1 MPIIAI
7 LLYSG
12 EALSQCSLCVGVI
25 TTLVTPEHESAL
37 LKMAE
42 DLKIKLDKADE
53 PAVEPLTASDAAA
66 ADSHEDV
73 ERTKQGLEDI
83 FNLY

>member
-1 MPIIAI
+1 MLTPQLDVVIHVFVICDCCA
-7 LLYSG
+7 
-12 EALSQCSLCVGVI
+12 GVI
-25 TTLVTPEHESAL
+25 TTLVTPEHEASL

-42 DLKIKLDKADE
+42 ELKIKLDKAAE
-53 PAVEPLTASDAAA
+53 PAVESFLVLDSDNESAG
-66 ADSHEDV
+66 DV

>member
-1 MPIIAI
+1 MFD
-7 LLYSG
+7 
-12 EALSQCSLCVGVI
+12 VGVI
-25 TTLVTPEHESAL
+25 TTLVTPEHESTL

-42 DLKIKLDKADE
+42 QLKVKLDKASE
-53 PAVEPLTASDAAA
+53 PAVEPFTASDDAAE
-66 ADSHEDV
+66 SPEEV

>member
-1 MPIIAI
+1 MSAW
-7 LLYSG
+7 S
-12 EALSQCSLCVGVI
+12 VGVV
-25 TTLVTPEHESAL
+25 TTLVTPEHEPTL

-42 DLKIKLDKADE
+42 ELKIKLDKAEE
-53 PAVEPLTASDAAA
+53 PPVDSFPASDAAA
-66 ADSHEDV
+66 DSPEDV

>member
-1 MPIIAI
+1 M
-7 LLYSG
+7 S
-12 EALSQCSLCVGVI
+12 SLFGVGVI
-25 TTLVTPEHESAL
+25 TTLVTPEHESTL

-42 DLKIKLDKADE
+42 ELKIKLDKADE
-53 PAVEPLTASDAAA
+53 PAVEPFTASDAAA
-66 ADSHEDV
+66 DAPEDV

>member
-1 MPIIAI
+1 M
-7 LLYSG
+7 
-12 EALSQCSLCVGVI
+12 CVGVI

-37 LKMAE
+37 LKTAE
-42 DLKIKLDKADE
+42 ELKIKLDKADE
-53 PAVEPLTASDAAA
+53 PAVQPFTAPDDAA
-66 ADSHEDV
+66 DTQEDV